1 MFCQTK
7 KKNCQTEEGK
17 TGWTGKKYVYYG
29 GILQSVK
36 RITQFLTQPDKTSA
50 KDRML
55 WKNERRSFN
64 EKKVTGGRICVIM
77 IFTKKAVF
85 VELIN
90 DAFYKIEKAAWS

>member
-1 MFCQTK
+1 M
-7 KKNCQTEEGK
+7 
-17 TGWTGKKYVYYG
+17 
-29 GILQSVK
+29 QSVK

-50 KDRML
+50 KDGML

-90 DAFYKIEKAAWS
+90 DAFNKIEKEAWS

>member
-1 MFCQTK
+1 M
-7 KKNCQTEEGK
+7 E
-17 TGWTGKKYVYYG
+17 
-29 GILQSVK
+29 SVK
-36 RITQFLTQPDKTSA
+36 RITQFLTQPGKTSI
-50 KDRML
+50 KEGML

-90 DAFYKIEKAAWS
+90 DAFNKIEKEAWS